1 MKKTSFHQRSGNV
14 SLDPSKMDDRD
25 LIEGA
30 YMLQAAGTLLRQ
42 AFGII
47 SLTNSLQDNPM
58 SDSELKSFAQS
69 FDIVHRTCNSFGE
82 ALRSFVNNRRKN
94 DESNVSS

>member
-1 MKKTSFHQRSGNV
+1 MKKTSLHQRSGNV

-30 YMLQAAGTLLRQ
+30 YMLQATGTLLRQ

-47 SLTNSLQDNPM
+47 SLTNSLHDNPM

-69 FDIVHRTCNSFGE
+69 FDLVHKTCNSFGA
-82 ALRSFVNNRRKN
+82 ALRDFVSKRSSHG
-94 DESNVSS
+94 ESGVSS